1 MSILALTLATMST
14 QAADLSEAVRAI
26 LKALAE
32 LSSAQTTADLDPER
46 DHAMHKAVAAF
57 RIRLFRP
64 VQCFWQRHHDTHS
77 TRRRFLE
84 FERSAIKFG
93 KLAGDR

>member
-1 MSILALTLATMST
+1 MST

-32 LSSAQTTADLDPER
+32 LSSAQAALDLDPERDHVPR

-57 RIRLFRP
+57 RA
-64 VQCFWQRHHDTHS
+64 
-77 TRRRFLE
+77 
-84 FERSAIKFG
+84 FEAGAKAIKTPLRITISLSP
-93 KLAGDR
+93 K